1 MSSVSN
7 PQGGKTK
14 LQANATSDNHSVVFF
29 GYDLPDSVTKNDILL
44 LLNEYKQTIINIEVV
59 RKRKQNF
66 AKITFVTS
74 AAARAATEHYSG
86 QYWYDFGV
94 RIVLKPW
101 EEKRKLH
108 VLQSNELSPS
118 DSKCKVNSY
127 EGLELHCSPLDRMH
141 SQSTASFLSPYP
153 KLSDTTDTHSSDS
166 LTDSHTYDLPPNSK
180 EYTIKVYGLSLNV
193 RKQEVNA
200 MVIPFGD
207 LTSPVKINRYPG
219 SNVCYAYVNFRN
231 QHSAIAA
238 VSELNGSEF
247 SGTKIHVCHKGQLEV
262 DHNCRIMHRALNDGQ
277 MMHDSVTMVSSN
289 KDSAQ

>member
-7 PQGGKTK
+7 PQGGKTR
-14 LQANATSDNHSVVFF
+14 LQANATSDNRAVVFF

-44 LLNEYKQTIINIEVV
+44 LLNEYEQTIINIEVV
-59 RKRKQNF
+59 HKRKGNY
-66 AKITFVTS
+66 AKITFITS
-74 AAARAATEHYSG
+74 AAAQAATKHYSG

-94 RIVLKPW
+94 HIVLKPW
-101 EEKRKLH
+101 KEKRKSH
-108 VLQSNELSPS
+108 VLQSNENNELSPC
-118 DSKCKVNSY
+118 DSKCSY
-127 EGLELHCSPLDRMH
+127 KGLELHCTPSDGIH
-141 SQSTASFLSPYP
+141 SQSTTSFLSPYP
-153 KLSDTTDTHSSDS
+153 KLSDTTDAHSSDS

-200 MVIPFGD
+200 MVMPFGD

-219 SNVCYAYVNFRN
+219 NNVCYAYVNFWD
-231 QHSAIAA
+231 QHSATAA
-238 VSELNGSEF
+238 VSELDGSEF
-247 SGTKIHVCHKGQLEV
+247 NGTKVHVCHKGQLEV
-262 DHNCRIMHRALNDGQ
+262 DHNCRFEHRALNDGQ